1 MLEISG
7 KKFKITSRMLKALVE
22 KVETCM
28 NSKEIET
35 SKKKKKK
42 GNGKIK
48 SIATEIKKAFYRFNS
63 TLEGTRK

>member
-1 MLEISG
+1 MEISG

-42 GNGKIK
+42 EMEKL
-48 SIATEIKKAFYRFNS
+48 KA
-63 TLEGTRK
+63 LQQK

>member
-22 KVETCM
+22 KEETCM

-35 SKKKKKK
+35 SKKKKK

-48 SIATEIKKAFYRFNS
+48 SIATEIKNAFYRFNS